1 MNSVF
6 NFLWKRPLNLFKKKP
21 TVSFCITCRNRL
33 WQLKE
38 TLPKNLKD
46 NIGQKDRVEFVLVDF
61 ASTDGLQE
69 WIRDNFVEELK
80 SGYLKYYYSD
90 EMPQWH
96 MSVAKNT
103 AHKFAGGE
111 IVVNLDADNFTGPEG
126 GDYVSRKMRI
136 YGPDKVILHMW
147 TGIYLDGTFGR
158 LVLSKKNFMK
168 FGGYD
173 EKFEVSS
180 YQDTD
185 LRNRVRAG
193 GVKRIRCKNKK
204 YISAIANEKGDGV
217 ACDTDRWLAMNW
229 RNKAL
234 SIKNIEGGRLVANE
248 GMDIGVNAVRMFYK

>member
-1 MNSVF
+1 
-6 NFLWKRPLNLFKKKP
+6 
-21 TVSFCITCRNRL
+21 
-33 WQLKE
+33 
-38 TLPKNLKD
+38 
-46 NIGQKDRVEFVLVDF
+46 
-61 ASTDGLQE
+61 
-69 WIRDNFVEELK
+69 
-80 SGYLKYYYSD
+80 
-90 EMPQWH
+90 
-96 MSVAKNT
+96 
-103 AHKFAGGE
+103 
-111 IVVNLDADNFTGPEG
+111 
-126 GDYVSRKMRI
+126 
-136 YGPDKVILHMW
+136 
-147 TGIYLDGTFGR
+147 
-158 LVLSKKNFMK
+158 MK